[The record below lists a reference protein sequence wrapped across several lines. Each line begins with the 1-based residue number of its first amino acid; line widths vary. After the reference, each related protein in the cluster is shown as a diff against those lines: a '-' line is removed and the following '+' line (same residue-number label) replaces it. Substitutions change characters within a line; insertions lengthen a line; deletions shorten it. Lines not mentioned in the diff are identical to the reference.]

1 MQVCYYTVYCY
12 RTVRSR
18 IHQTCNRGQRWL
30 SFIVIQRGKYLNIHF
45 ITLER
50 TEKDREVKQC
60 VELFLML
67 HQIKLPRHRD
77 SSWLLTTIFSCFI
90 LTLLV
95 FANFSKLRFIIVLS
109 HIMVLSMWTLTSQ
122 ASRDRLRRHNHYYT
136 VIIICTV
143 YQKPFLVE
151 NESTQFFIG
160 TQTPFFLK
168 IVIYP

>member
-1 MQVCYYTVYCY
+1 MQVCYYTAYY
-12 RTVRSR
+12 YLTVRSR
-18 IHQTCNRGQRWL
+18 VHQTCNIRQRWL
-30 SFIVIQRGKYLNIHF
+30 SFIVIWQGKYLDIHF
-45 ITLER
+45 STLER

-67 HQIKLPRHRD
+67 HQIKLRRHRD
-77 SSWLLTTIFSCFI
+77 SSWLSTIIFSCFI

-95 FANFSKLRFIIVLS
+95 IEKFSKLRYIIVLS

-122 ASRDRLRRHNHYYT
+122 ASRERLSKHNHYYT

-143 YQKPFLVE
+143 YKKLFHVK

-160 TQTPFFLK
+160 TQTLFFFK
-168 IVIYP
+168 FVIYP